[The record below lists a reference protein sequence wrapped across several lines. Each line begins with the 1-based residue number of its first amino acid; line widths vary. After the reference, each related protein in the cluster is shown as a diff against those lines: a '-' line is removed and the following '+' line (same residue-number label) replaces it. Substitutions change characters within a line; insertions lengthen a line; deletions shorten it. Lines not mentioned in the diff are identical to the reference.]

1 MAIEI
6 FLFIC
11 CLQDDE
17 SMEWV
22 LHPLLGEMDWQLHGT
37 NPPGPRKKRKRPS
50 MSSRFDAYL
59 LIPSFPSYYTLEL
72 HPNLF
77 PFVVLAGQC
86 VRYACVVRLYASCTQ
101 TVVVYFT
108 ELTVVF
114 FCMKTYSTCINT
126 CNKKSDSRS
135 APRPILFITRKTTDW
150 IELHSVLSPIFN
162 FFYPKNHLHGVK
174 SRQSQSEVVLSKS
187 AKESTRRLY
196 SKPKTVLYILSR
208 EIDLLILICVPKLVF
223 FVRNWGILVNR

>member
-135 APRPILFITRKTTDW
+135 AVDRFCLSHVKLQTELSSTQSYHQFSIFFILRIIYTEWNRDKVKVKLCW
-150 IELHSVLSPIFN
+150 AKVQRNP
-162 FFYPKNHLHGVK
+162 HGGFTLNQK
-174 SRQSQSEVVLSKS
+174 RYC
-187 AKESTRRLY
+187 TYCHGRLTY
-196 SKPKTVLYILSR
+196 L
-208 EIDLLILICVPKLVF
+208 
-223 FVRNWGILVNR
+223 

>member
-114 FCMKTYSTCINT
+114 FCMKTYSSCINT

-135 APRPILFITRKTTDW
+135 AVDRFCLSHVKLQTELSSTQSYHQFSIFFILRIIYTEWNRDKVKVKLCW
-150 IELHSVLSPIFN
+150 AKVQRNP
-162 FFYPKNHLHGVK
+162 HGGFTLNQK
-174 SRQSQSEVVLSKS
+174 RYC
-187 AKESTRRLY
+187 TYCHGRLTY
-196 SKPKTVLYILSR
+196 L
-208 EIDLLILICVPKLVF
+208 
-223 FVRNWGILVNR
+223 

>member
-11 CLQDDE
+11 CRQGDE

-22 LHPLLGEMDWQLHGT
+22 LHPLLGGMDWQLHGT

-50 MSSRFDAYL
+50 MSSRFDACL

-86 VRYACVVRLYASCTQ
+86 VRYACVVRLYASCTLA
-101 TVVVYFT
+101 VLVHFT
-108 ELTVVF
+108 ELTVGF
-114 FCMKTYSTCINT
+114 FCMETYKRWLVCFLNFVIVLINWLL
-126 CNKKSDSRS
+126 NW
-135 APRPILFITRKTTDW
+135 L
-150 IELHSVLSPIFN
+150 SVVQ
-162 FFYPKNHLHGVK
+162 FY
-174 SRQSQSEVVLSKS
+174 
-187 AKESTRRLY
+187 LY
-196 SKPKTVLYILSR
+196 
-208 EIDLLILICVPKLVF
+208 
-223 FVRNWGILVNR
+223 

>member
-1 MAIEI
+1 
-6 FLFIC
+6 
-11 CLQDDE
+11 
-17 SMEWV
+17 
-22 LHPLLGEMDWQLHGT
+22 
-37 NPPGPRKKRKRPS
+37 

-101 TVVVYFT
+101 AVVVYFT

-135 APRPILFITRKTTDW
+135 AVDRFCLSHVKLQTELSSTQSYHQFSIFFILRIIYTEWNRDKVKVKLCWAKVQRNPHGGFTLNQKRYCTYCHGRLTYLYW
-150 IELHSVLSPIFN
+150 FVCLS
-162 FFYPKNHLHGVK
+162 
-174 SRQSQSEVVLSKS
+174 
-187 AKESTRRLY
+187 
-196 SKPKTVLYILSR
+196 
-208 EIDLLILICVPKLVF
+208 
-223 FVRNWGILVNR
+223 

>member
-135 APRPILFITRKTTDW
+135 AVDRFCLSHVKLQTELSSTQSYHQFSIFFILRIIYTEWNRDKVKVKLCWAKVQRNPHGGFTLNQKRYCTYCHGRLTYLYW
-150 IELHSVLSPIFN
+150 FVCLS
-162 FFYPKNHLHGVK
+162 
-174 SRQSQSEVVLSKS
+174 
-187 AKESTRRLY
+187 
-196 SKPKTVLYILSR
+196 
-208 EIDLLILICVPKLVF
+208 
-223 FVRNWGILVNR
+223 

>member
-77 PFVVLAGQC
+77 PFVVLAGQY

-101 TVVVYFT
+101 AVVVYFT

-135 APRPILFITRKTTDW
+135 AVDRFCLSHVKLQTELSSTQSYHQFSIFFILRIIYTEWNRDKVKVKLCWAKVQRNPHGGFTLNQKRYCTYCHGRLTYLYW
-150 IELHSVLSPIFN
+150 FVCLS
-162 FFYPKNHLHGVK
+162 
-174 SRQSQSEVVLSKS
+174 
-187 AKESTRRLY
+187 
-196 SKPKTVLYILSR
+196 
-208 EIDLLILICVPKLVF
+208 
-223 FVRNWGILVNR
+223 

>member
-135 APRPILFITRKTTDW
+135 AVDRFCLSHVKLQTELSSIQSYHQFSIFFILRIIYTEWNRDKVKVKLCW
-150 IELHSVLSPIFN
+150 AKVQRNP
-162 FFYPKNHLHGVK
+162 HGGFTLNQK
-174 SRQSQSEVVLSKS
+174 RYC
-187 AKESTRRLY
+187 TYCHGRLTY
-196 SKPKTVLYILSR
+196 L
-208 EIDLLILICVPKLVF
+208 
-223 FVRNWGILVNR
+223 

>member
-1 MAIEI
+1 
-6 FLFIC
+6 
-11 CLQDDE
+11 
-17 SMEWV
+17 
-22 LHPLLGEMDWQLHGT
+22 
-37 NPPGPRKKRKRPS
+37 

-77 PFVVLAGQC
+77 PFVVLAGQY

-101 TVVVYFT
+101 AVVVYFT

-135 APRPILFITRKTTDW
+135 AVDRFCLSHVKLQT
-150 IELHSVLSPIFN
+150 ELNSTQSYHQFSI

-208 EIDLLILICVPKLVF
+208 EIDLLILICVPELVF
-223 FVRNWGILVNR
+223 FVRN

>member
-1 MAIEI
+1 
-6 FLFIC
+6 
-11 CLQDDE
+11 
-17 SMEWV
+17 MEWV

-135 APRPILFITRKTTDW
+135 AVDRFCLSHVKLQTELSSTQSYHQFSIFFILRIIYTEWNRDKVKVKLCWAKVQRNPHGGFTLNQKRYCTYCHGRLTYLYW
-150 IELHSVLSPIFN
+150 FVCLS
-162 FFYPKNHLHGVK
+162 
-174 SRQSQSEVVLSKS
+174 
-187 AKESTRRLY
+187 
-196 SKPKTVLYILSR
+196 
-208 EIDLLILICVPKLVF
+208 
-223 FVRNWGILVNR
+223 

>member
-1 MAIEI
+1 
-6 FLFIC
+6 
-11 CLQDDE
+11 
-17 SMEWV
+17 
-22 LHPLLGEMDWQLHGT
+22 MDWQLHGT

-135 APRPILFITRKTTDW
+135 AVDRFCLSHVKLQTELSSTQSYHQFSIFFILRIIYTEWNRDKVKVKLCWAKVQRNPHGGFTLNQKRYCTYCHGRLTYLYW
-150 IELHSVLSPIFN
+150 FVCLS
-162 FFYPKNHLHGVK
+162 
-174 SRQSQSEVVLSKS
+174 
-187 AKESTRRLY
+187 
-196 SKPKTVLYILSR
+196 
-208 EIDLLILICVPKLVF
+208 
-223 FVRNWGILVNR
+223 

>member
-135 APRPILFITRKTTDW
+135 AVDRFCLSHVKLQTELSSTQSYHQFSIFFILRIIYTEWNRDKVKVKLCWAKVQRNPHGGFTLNQKRYCTYCHGRLTHLYW
-150 IELHSVLSPIFN
+150 FVCLS
-162 FFYPKNHLHGVK
+162 
-174 SRQSQSEVVLSKS
+174 
-187 AKESTRRLY
+187 
-196 SKPKTVLYILSR
+196 
-208 EIDLLILICVPKLVF
+208 
-223 FVRNWGILVNR
+223 

>member
-77 PFVVLAGQC
+77 PFVVLAGQY

-101 TVVVYFT
+101 AVVVYFT
-108 ELTVVF
+108 ELTVFF

-135 APRPILFITRKTTDW
+135 AVDRFCLSHVKLQTELSSTQSYHQFSIFFILRIIYTEWNRDKVKVKLCWAKVQRNPHGGFTLNQKRYCTYCHGRLTYLYW
-150 IELHSVLSPIFN
+150 FVCLS
-162 FFYPKNHLHGVK
+162 
-174 SRQSQSEVVLSKS
+174 
-187 AKESTRRLY
+187 
-196 SKPKTVLYILSR
+196 
-208 EIDLLILICVPKLVF
+208 
-223 FVRNWGILVNR
+223 

>member
-77 PFVVLAGQC
+77 PFVVLAGQY

-135 APRPILFITRKTTDW
+135 AVDRFCLSHVKLQTELSSTQSYHQFSIFFILRIIYTEWNRDKVKVKLCWAKVQRNPHGGFTLNQKRYCTYCHGRLTYLYW
-150 IELHSVLSPIFN
+150 FVCLS
-162 FFYPKNHLHGVK
+162 
-174 SRQSQSEVVLSKS
+174 
-187 AKESTRRLY
+187 
-196 SKPKTVLYILSR
+196 
-208 EIDLLILICVPKLVF
+208 
-223 FVRNWGILVNR
+223 

>member
-77 PFVVLAGQC
+77 PFVVLAGQYVC
-86 VRYACVVRLYASCTQ
+86 YACVVRLYASCTQ

-135 APRPILFITRKTTDW
+135 AVDRFCLSHVKLQTELSSTQSYHQFSIFFILRIIYTEWNRDKVKVKLCWAKVQRNPHGGFTLNQKRYCTYCHGRLTYLYW
-150 IELHSVLSPIFN
+150 FVCLS
-162 FFYPKNHLHGVK
+162 
-174 SRQSQSEVVLSKS
+174 
-187 AKESTRRLY
+187 
-196 SKPKTVLYILSR
+196 
-208 EIDLLILICVPKLVF
+208 
-223 FVRNWGILVNR
+223 

>member
-135 APRPILFITRKTTDW
+135 AVDRFCLSHVNLQTELSSTQSYHQFSIFFILRIIYTEWNRDKVKVKLCWAKVQRNPHGGFTLNQKRYCTYCHGRLTYLYW
-150 IELHSVLSPIFN
+150 FVCLS
-162 FFYPKNHLHGVK
+162 
-174 SRQSQSEVVLSKS
+174 
-187 AKESTRRLY
+187 
-196 SKPKTVLYILSR
+196 
-208 EIDLLILICVPKLVF
+208 
-223 FVRNWGILVNR
+223 